1 MPPVTIKFVKTHN
14 LAVLP
19 KYNNVD
25 QLTGDSGMDV
35 VAVEDVTIPY
45 RGKKSSTLGKTR
57 IVSPEE
63 KEHFQGYSPSDV
75 GDLVVTVKLDPWAV
89 VPVGLKLAYI
99 TPGYWFRVEGRS
111 GMGFK
116 KHVFPHFGI
125 IDSGYRGDMGIK
137 LYNYSNVDVVIKA
150 GDKIAQLIVY
160 PLIQANVDWATEVTE
175 SVRGA
180 KGFGSSDGKPIKL
193 LPNEVMVDGVI
204 TEL

>member
-1 MPPVTIKFVKTHN
+1 MFSFDIKFVKTHVD
-14 LAVLP
+14 AVLP
-19 KYNNVD
+19 RYNHAD
-25 QLTGDSGMDV
+25 PYTGDSGLVV

-45 RGKKSSTLGKTR
+45 RCSRPAT
-57 IVSPEE
+57 PEE
-63 KEHFQGYSPSDV
+63 KKQYIKEYAQIYDPKATATLA
-75 GDLVVTVKLDPWAV
+75 GDLEINEQLDPWAV

-137 LYNYSNVDVVIKA
+137 LYNFSHVDVVIKA

-160 PLIQANVDWATEVTE
+160 PLIQANVDWAVEVTE
-175 SVRGA
+175 TVRGE
-180 KGFGSSDGKPIKL
+180 KGFGSSDIDSARTPI
-193 LPNEVMVDGVI
+193 
-204 TEL
+204 